1 MNLESEIGLGDD
13 SLAHPVAPVRAR
25 GSRARRLPSL
35 GVLVGGAGFAAGL
48 TCVYMAM
55 RHLMVTSDGYCASGG
70 PYQIASGHQCGGGE
84 VGLLLGGIL
93 GALVFG
99 GLFSA
104 TTSAGAGPG
113 SGMDAGFLMW
123 TALFGTLGFNF
134 LSLGSDPPKGV
145 SGSGG
150 WVVTGVVFELMALGG
165 LIPLFWSA
173 REWVA
178 RGGAPEP
185 PMFAEPLVRAKVSEA
200 GYDTATNVPGRPAS
214 NVRPAGTE
222 QPASTLPKSLNLPR

>member
-1 MNLESEIGLGDD
+1 MDLESEIGLGDD
-13 SLAHPVAPVRAR
+13 GVTHPVVPARPRA
-25 GSRARRLPSL
+25 GTPHRLSSL
-35 GVLVGGAGFAAGL
+35 GVLIGAAGFAAGL
-48 TCVYMAM
+48 TCVYEAM
-55 RHLMVTSDGYCASGG
+55 RHLMVTSGGYCASGG

-134 LSLGSDPPKGV
+134 LCSAPIHPKECRGPVAGS
-145 SGSGG
+145 
-150 WVVTGVVFELMALGG
+150 
-165 LIPLFWSA
+165 
-173 REWVA
+173 
-178 RGGAPEP
+178 
-185 PMFAEPLVRAKVSEA
+185 
-200 GYDTATNVPGRPAS
+200 
-214 NVRPAGTE
+214 
-222 QPASTLPKSLNLPR
+222 